1 MCSSD
6 LGMTFSLLTTSEGK
20 KNLIHLRCELR
31 RRLAPI
37 EMRSIRTS
45 AFRSL
50 GIVSGGIAAGGI
62 VLDLLQELRRL
73 RRRR

>member
-1 MCSSD
+1 MFFD
-6 LGMTFSLLTTSEGK
+6 KELRRLQEE

-73 RRRR
+73 RRRG